1 MTETSARQKL
11 RVSFSAR
18 CSFCS
23 RATAV
28 VAFLCSLALMLLG
41 GCNGSG
47 SSTPAPPASILG
59 VAVATNPPGMSSGA
73 RLLAVRRRAHS
84 PDISSWQH
92 SRHFGHGH
100 HQGDHVSQVPRRT
113 IGMPGVGSGISIRP
127 RFTRQSSDW
136 KKTNCLL
143 KTAASEK
150 AACFFQVYAMIR
162 LRLAVRCGIEYSQ
175 F

>member
-84 PDISSWQH
+84 PDISSLASTAENNWYARRRVRYFH
-92 SRHFGHGH
+92 KATIHTTIFGLEENELPAENG
-100 HQGDHVSQVPRRT
+100 
-113 IGMPGVGSGISIRP
+113 SIREG
-127 RFTRQSSDW
+127 RMLFSG
-136 KKTNCLL
+136 
-143 KTAASEK
+143 
-150 AACFFQVYAMIR
+150 
-162 LRLAVRCGIEYSQ
+162 LRHDPAETGGEVWH
-175 F
+175 